1 MYPSMSIREIEDTR
15 PRELEVLVEAHRKN
29 IVDCMYLESFAAWQN
44 RQVNLTRKNGKY
56 VVTEFKDLFDYE
68 KTLSDLKDDKRDKT
82 EKFNRKALS
91 KIAELNNR

>member
-1 MYPSMSIREIEDTR
+1 MYPSMSIREIEDTK

-29 IVDCMYLESFAAWQN
+29 IVDSMYLESFAAWQN
-44 RQVNLTRKNGKY
+44 RQVNLTRKNGRY

-68 KTLSDLKDDKRDKT
+68 KTLNDLKENKSEKT
-82 EKFNRKALS
+82 ERFNRKALS

>member
-1 MYPSMSIREIEDTR
+1 MFPTMSIREIEDTR

-29 IVDCMYLESFAAWQN
+29 IVDSMYLESFAAWQN

-68 KTLSDLKDDKRDKT
+68 QTLNDLKANKSDKT
-82 EKFNRKALS
+82 DRFNRKALS

>member
-1 MYPSMSIREIEDTR
+1 MFPTMSIREIEDTR

-29 IVDCMYLESFAAWQN
+29 IVDSMYLESFAAWQN
-44 RQVNLTRKNGKY
+44 RQVNLTRKNGRY

-68 KTLSDLKDDKRDKT
+68 QTLNDLKGNKSDKT
-82 EKFNRKALS
+82 ERFNRKALS

>member
-1 MYPSMSIREIEDTR
+1 MSIREIEDTR